1 MYADVTTIYC
11 VGESVA
17 KVTGVTVMMNRVL
30 GELTNWWKHNSPVP
44 HSKKCKGMILHRINF
59 NGPLGGLKIG
69 QHHIKWTTYS
79 KLLVFTIDNKR
90 IQGRGPGA
98 PGAPARPYF

>member
-17 KVTGVTVMMNRVL
+17 KITGLTVMINRVL

-44 HSKKCKGMILHRINF
+44 HSKKCKG
-59 NGPLGGLKIG
+59 GPLGSLKIG

-98 PGAPARPYF
+98 PARPYF

>member
-30 GELTNWWKHNSPVP
+30 GELTNWWKHNSPLP
-44 HSKKCKGMILHRINF
+44 HSKKCEGMILHRINF

-79 KLLVFTIDNKR
+79 ELLVFSIDNKR
-90 IQGRGPGA
+90 IQGRS

>member
-30 GELTNWWKHNSPVP
+30 GELTNWWKHNSPLP
-44 HSKKCKGMILHRINF
+44 HSKKCEGMILHRINF
-59 NGPLGGLKIG
+59 NGPLDQIETRRAENIFGG
-69 QHHIKWTTYS
+69 
-79 KLLVFTIDNKR
+79 DRPPPPNKS
-90 IQGRGPGA
+90 QGLNPALRYLTCTGP
-98 PGAPARPYF
+98 RWQL